1 VPSIPYALGLYEV
14 AEGVYAYLQ
23 PDGSWGYSNAGLV
36 CGDGESI
43 LIDTLFDL
51 RLTAAMLDA
60 MRPVTANTPISTV
73 VNTHANG
80 DHCFG
85 NELVQGAR
93 VVTSARTA
101 AEMADLP
108 ASMLHG
114 LKQLD
119 LGESGNRFVEHAF
132 GPFDFA
138 GIATEPATNTFA
150 GEQTL
155 TVGGRVVELLE
166 VGPAHTAGD
175 VIVHVPDAA
184 TVFTGDIVFIGS
196 TPIIWAGPV
205 SSWLRACASIRA
217 LNPSVVVPGHG
228 PVVDVDAME
237 PLERYLT
244 WLHAEASARADAGM
258 SALEAAF
265 DIELGEYADWLDPER
280 IVINTDAIFA
290 EVRPGHQRL
299 DALTMMRELGRY
311 RDTLGSG

>member
-1 VPSIPYALGLYEV
+1 VS
-14 AEGVYAYLQ
+14 
-23 PDGSWGYSNAGLV
+23 
-36 CGDGESI
+36 
-43 LIDTLFDL
+43 
-51 RLTAAMLDA
+51 
-60 MRPVTANTPISTV
+60 
-73 VNTHANG
+73 
-80 DHCFG
+80 
-85 NELVQGAR
+85 
-93 VVTSARTA
+93 SARTA
-101 AEMADLP
+101 TEMADLP

-119 LGESGNRFVEHAF
+119 LGASGNRFVEQAF

-138 GIATEPATNTFA
+138 GIVMAPVTDTFDGA
-150 GEQTL
+150 HTL
-155 TVGGRVVELLE
+155 TVGGRAVELVE

-205 SSWLRACASIRA
+205 ANWLRACATIRA

-228 PVVDVDAME
+228 PVVGVAAME

-244 WLHAEASARADAGM
+244 WLHAEASARASAGM

-265 DIELGEYADWLDPER
+265 DIELGEYAEWLDSER
-280 IVINTDAIFA
+280 IVINTDAVFA

-311 RDTLGSG
+311 RDLLAPG